1 MTKEVSMYVNDIYI
15 WKYSGT
21 WMTLYKNVEHK
32 LWISEIENM
41 IVSVSK
47 QKKKKKKAISRSPIR
62 WDGEGHVSQG
72 IVMLLC
78 HNDKKFVTRD
88 KFRISSR
95 NKNSTYITHKQ

>member
-1 MTKEVSMYVNDIYI
+1 MIKEVSMYVNDIYI

-47 QKKKKKKAISRSPIR
+47 QKKSY
-62 WDGEGHVSQG
+62 
-72 IVMLLC
+72 L
-78 HNDKKFVTRD
+78 
-88 KFRISSR
+88 
-95 NKNSTYITHKQ
+95 